1 MLIQKAGVLSYF
13 TRTWENLCFSRG
25 HKMKWTFHGCCHC
38 SVPHVLLGSSSPE
51 EPGTPTSGCWLCIH
65 VKFKCGKFSSLTPPQ
80 PPPPSHL
87 SVKGWAIYW
96 PAQDAHC
103 QCWRKYE
110 RGLSLL
116 FWSSLIMTYLPLSPI
131 THTTNYLDLTEKS
144 IAYLHRFLWL
154 PPLIVSS
161 CLGSALTWKGLW
173 LPDAFRTT

>member
-1 MLIQKAGVLSYF
+1 MLAEYLYKHFLISKQSKNAFWILKSLKVNSTELHRILQTKISKAYNIITNSEIQYWDPARVQ
-13 TRTWENLCFSRG
+13 
-25 HKMKWTFHGCCHC
+25 
-38 SVPHVLLGSSSPE
+38 VE
-51 EPGTPTSGCWLCIH
+51 E
-65 VKFKCGKFSSLTPPQ
+65 FSSVTSTPQ
-80 PPPPSHL
+80 PKPPSHL

-96 PAQDAHC
+96 PALEVYC
-103 QCWRKYE
+103 QGWRKYE
-110 RGLSLL
+110 RGLWRL

-144 IAYLHRFLWL
+144 IAYLHWFLWL

>member
-1 MLIQKAGVLSYF
+1 MLIQKAAVLSYF
-13 TRTWENLCFSRG
+13 TRTQENLGLSRG
-25 HKMKWTFHGCCHC
+25 HKIKLTFRGRTAPIVLFPAFSSAPCLPSQERRCRDPC
-38 SVPHVLLGSSSPE
+38 SASMSSSST
-51 EPGTPTSGCWLCIH
+51 GSLALWL
-65 VKFKCGKFSSLTPPQ
+65 
-80 PPPPSHL
+80 PPPAPSHL

-96 PAQDAHC
+96 PVQDAYC

>member
-1 MLIQKAGVLSYF
+1 MHQSQF
-13 TRTWENLCFSRG
+13 WFSRAA
-25 HKMKWTFHGCCHC
+25 HTRPNQNFTKLQRCHYRRRC
-38 SVPHVLLGSSSPE
+38 WVLARVRAEKLSPVTS
-51 EPGTPTSGCWLCIH
+51 TPQL
-65 VKFKCGKFSSLTPPQ
+65 K
-80 PPPPSHL
+80 PPSHL

-96 PAQDAHC
+96 PPLDAYC
-103 QCWRKYE
+103 QGWRKYE
-110 RGLSLL
+110 GGLSLL

-144 IAYLHRFLWL
+144 IAYLQWFLWL